1 MKHIKTILSG
11 AVMLALAIPAGAQ
24 QIANSDF
31 DGEWHDCIPF
41 TYYADEGYSDQLS
54 KVVVGQNPAGWVI
67 SNVTGMAAYNDG
79 SPAGL
84 GSTQVGERTEGYGE
98 GAAVSLVNSPNPFMP
113 QQIVPAYVT
122 LGTTWSTANPAFG
135 MTGIT
140 INDSDGG
147 TFGGQAFSE
156 RPKGIEFMY
165 RKSRG
170 TAKPDEPAM
179 VVAYLWKGHWTQSDV
194 PVTIYMAGEPTK
206 IPMVDRDRCVLGMD
220 MTGLQGGE
228 VTPSE
233 DAELIAVIKAEITA
247 DADEWT
253 KFSADFEYLSQA
265 TPEMINIVISAG
277 DYFAKAEDV
286 GEGNGIDVDNLSLVY
301 VQTGIDE
308 INVGDALVEYYY
320 LGGMRVDAANA
331 APGLYIR
338 RQGDKASKVIIR

>member
-147 TFGGQAFSE
+147 TFG
-156 RPKGIEFMY
+156 
-165 RKSRG
+165 
-170 TAKPDEPAM
+170 
-179 VVAYLWKGHWTQSDV
+179 
-194 PVTIYMAGEPTK
+194 
-206 IPMVDRDRCVLGMD
+206 VL
-220 MTGLQGGE
+220 
-228 VTPSE
+228 
-233 DAELIAVIKAEITA
+233 
-247 DADEWT
+247 
-253 KFSADFEYLSQA
+253 
-265 TPEMINIVISAG
+265 
-277 DYFAKAEDV
+277 
-286 GEGNGIDVDNLSLVY
+286 
-301 VQTGIDE
+301 
-308 INVGDALVEYYY
+308 
-320 LGGMRVDAANA
+320 
-331 APGLYIR
+331 
-338 RQGDKASKVIIR
+338 